1 MADSLKELAL
11 KLRVLDTPERCALKA
26 IKRMVRGRKQ
36 YINGFINRLSIV
48 VVSLLPTSVRM
59 QIKHRLLDRG
69 IKV

>member
-1 MADSLKELAL
+1 
-11 KLRVLDTPERCALKA
+11 ERFALKA